1 MKSVFYWSPCLSKVG
16 TVKSTIN
23 SAISLSR
30 YSKNEFQVSIL
41 NACGEWDEYKDHFK
55 ENKIEVID
63 IFSKNYF
70 KYLPK
75 EGYLFSRFSYL
86 LIFILS
92 FFPLL
97 KIIKKKNPKYL
108 IMPLNNFIASI
119 TLMCLF
125 KFETKFILRIS
136 GYPKL
141 NFFRKFFWKI
151 CANKIEKITCPS
163 LDLIKKLKD
172 SRIFINDK
180 LTFLPD
186 AIIDIKK
193 FIKQIKS
200 KKNDEKLFHNKN
212 YFIAVGRLTKQK
224 NFQYLIEEFYKFS
237 KRDNNFDLII
247 FGEGEE
253 RKKLSNLIR
262 SKDLNDR
269 VFLKGHSK
277 EIYQYMKK
285 ASAFI
290 LSSLWEAPG
299 FVIIEAA
306 LCNLFLISSDCPNGP
321 KEILLNGEAG
331 MLFESNKK
339 DELKNKLE
347 EFINSKE
354 SVNSKKISAKKNCMK
369 YTIFRHYLYLR
380 NII

>member
-63 IFSKNYF
+63 LFSKNYF

-108 IMPLNNFIASI
+108 IMHLITSLPLS
-119 TLMCLF
+119 LMCLF

-321 KEILLNGEAG
+321 KEILLNGDAG